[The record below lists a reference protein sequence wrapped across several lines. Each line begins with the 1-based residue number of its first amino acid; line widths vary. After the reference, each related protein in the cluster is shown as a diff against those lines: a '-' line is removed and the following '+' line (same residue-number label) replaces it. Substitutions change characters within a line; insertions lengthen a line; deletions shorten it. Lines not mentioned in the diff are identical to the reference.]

1 MAKQPSTPRV
11 VTKKHL
17 ARVERERRQTR
28 LILGIAI
35 AGILIVLGL
44 LGFGFFRYNVVADV
58 NGEKITAAQWQERVK
73 FQRVQM
79 INIYNQYAF
88 YQQNFGF
95 DYSQQMQQVAT
106 QLQSPETIGQEVLD
120 VMIDEI
126 LIRQAA
132 REGGIT
138 VSPEE
143 VEASIRENF
152 NFFPDGTP
160 TPTITP
166 TEVTLP
172 TLSSQQLT
180 LYPSTSTPTE
190 APTSTAEPTA
200 TRDRSATPTATATQA
215 PPTPT
220 PVPEVAT
227 ASPTPFTLEGF
238 QTQYKQTLENFKTYG
253 VSETTIRAVYEAQL
267 YRQKLMDEI
276 TKDVPHTEEQVWA
289 RHILVE
295 TPEVAKVVS
304 ERLKNGEDFAALA
317 KELSKDTGSGANGGD
332 LGWFGRGAMVAEFE
346 ETAFK
351 LGIGEISDPVQ
362 SQFGYHIIQALGHQ
376 EVPLNA
382 SQYQQ
387 KKETEFTNWLATRR
401 SEGSVTTYDIWKER
415 VPTEPSLQAIQ

>member
-35 AGILIVLGL
+35 AGIVAVLGL
-44 LGFGFFRYNVVADV
+44 LGLGFLRYNIVADV
-58 NGEKITAAQWQERVK
+58 HGEKISAAQWQERVK
-73 FQRVQM
+73 FARVQL

-88 YQQNFGF
+88 YQQSFGF

-106 QLQSPETIGQEVLD
+106 QLQSPETVGQQVLD
-120 VMIDEI
+120 DMIGEI
-126 LIRQAA
+126 LIRQEA
-132 REGGIT
+132 RRRGIT

-143 VEASIRENF
+143 IETSIQENF
-152 NFFPDGTP
+152 NFFPGGTP

-166 TEVTLP
+166 TEVILP

-190 APTSTAEPTA
+190 APTSTVEPTA
-200 TRDRSATPTATATQA
+200 TPDRSATPTATATKA

-227 ASPTPFTLEGF
+227 PSPTPYTLEGF
-238 QTQYKQTLENFKTYG
+238 QTEYKQALDNFKTYG
-253 VSETTIRAVYEAQL
+253 VSEATIRAVYEAQL

-276 TKDVPHTEEQVWA
+276 TKDVPRTEEQVWA

-295 TPEVAKVVS
+295 TEEEAKS
-304 ERLKNGEDFAALA
+304 IYDRLKNGEDFATLA

-332 LGWFGRGAMVAEFE
+332 LGWFGRGAMVPEFE
-346 ETAFK
+346 EVAFK
-351 LGIGEISDPVQ
+351 LKIGEISEPVK

-376 EVPLNA
+376 EVPLND

-387 KKETEFTNWLATRR
+387 KKDTEFNSWLEAER
-401 SEGSVTTYDIWKER
+401 SKEGVTTYDVWKER
-415 VPTEPSLQAIQ
+415 VPTEPSLQAAQ